1 MVELSSIETAD
12 MLESCLHLS
21 ANKIEISSEHT
32 IRASSLK
39 SWRGKIIQIR
49 SSNQEKIRKYLI
61 KQIIQPGGYLI
72 ILNICSWLVRKGR
85 RSDCSCLI
93 SSIAS
98 YLKNAGLEDSALD
111 LSSVALSLD
120 LSLLRGT
127 LLPLVEDEAT
137 SYIRPLAELTVGFFS
152 FGTVETDSELRAPDK
167 AGALMM
173 KSGFTPDAKQ
183 QKGNRVIGLTVYS
196 PVSVKVYLEDKMH
209 LVMILDRNRT
219 HFGTARTHEG
229 SKGMKNWSTEESL
242 RAGFDYQSCTIVVPE
257 EFTLIFKAKG
267 FEKIVHM
274 LAPEGDY
281 IDFKL
286 RPLLEDKEII
296 ASFDRQDA
304 IKILTTTPFRPTTLY
319 EYAFQQ
325 LSYVGT
331 EEDIALLQQTL
342 ERLSN
347 HCRNANSTL
356 AYPTA
361 CCAEALSNVAIN
373 CGVRVRE
380 SLEQVTS
387 VYEQFPAKET
397 FGQIFEKAITN
408 LKDFV

>member
-1 MVELSSIETAD
+1 
-12 MLESCLHLS
+12 
-21 ANKIEISSEHT
+21 
-32 IRASSLK
+32 
-39 SWRGKIIQIR
+39 
-49 SSNQEKIRKYLI
+49 
-61 KQIIQPGGYLI
+61 
-72 ILNICSWLVRKGR
+72 
-85 RSDCSCLI
+85 
-93 SSIAS
+93 
-98 YLKNAGLEDSALD
+98 
-111 LSSVALSLD
+111 
-120 LSLLRGT
+120 
-127 LLPLVEDEAT
+127 
-137 SYIRPLAELTVGFFS
+137 
-152 FGTVETDSELRAPDK
+152 
-167 AGALMM
+167 M